1 MQMLHDFLTTDYGLL
16 SAASILAMLIGL
28 GYFVWYVMSHVREDC
43 ERQDRLA
50 REGQEG

>member
-28 GYFVWYVMSHVREDC
+28 GYFVWYVTSHVREDC
-43 ERQDRLA
+43 ARQDRLA
-50 REGQEG
+50 REGQKG